1 MAVDYFFKIEGVKGE
16 TKDTKHPGEIDVLSW
31 SWGITQTGTMAYA
44 GGGGGG
50 KANVSDFSFMKR
62 LDAATSR
69 LKDSIQKGEH
79 FNTTSSASGTC
90 SCLPGRSPEAVKS
103 RWNRFRSILGNTS
116 RNMPRRR
123 RTALFCLTSSSNT
136 ISKRTSRVSR
146 WPAKAISRGPRQRQD
161 KSIMPPLR

>member
-79 FNTTSSASGTC
+79 FKTAGLTARKAGGKQEEYYKLSFWDVLVSSWQISGSGEEPMESVSINFGKYKSEYAPQKEDGTL
-90 SCLPGRSPEAVKS
+90 LPYIEFEYDLKK
-103 RWNRFRSILGNTS
+103 NE
-116 RNMPRRR
+116 
-123 RTALFCLTSSSNT
+123 
-136 ISKRTSRVSR
+136 
-146 WPAKAISRGPRQRQD
+146 
-161 KSIMPPLR
+161 